1 MNESL
6 ESDSVDEEEL
16 DSDAEVILLFYYNF
30 NYF

>member
-16 DSDAEVILLFYYNF
+16 DSDAEVILLFY
-30 NYF
+30 